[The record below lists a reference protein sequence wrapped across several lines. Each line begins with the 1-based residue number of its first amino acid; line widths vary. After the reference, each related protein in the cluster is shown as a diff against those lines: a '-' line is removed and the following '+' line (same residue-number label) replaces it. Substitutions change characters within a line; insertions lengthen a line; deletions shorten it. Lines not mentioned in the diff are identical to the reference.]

1 MLKKK
6 LIEEIIKDYR
16 KRLSSN
22 KVGNTEH
29 IIICAK
35 IEALEMVLDKKGKK

>member
-16 KRLSSN
+16 KILSRDVS
-22 KVGNTEH
+22 KED
-29 IIICAK
+29 IIYFSAK
-35 IEALEMVLDKKGKK
+35 IEALEMVLDKKKIKK